1 MEREP
6 NRRAD
11 ISQPYVF
18 VGQVHLLKILNGSNA
33 GSVREGGAPAEIC
46 FYLRPC
52 LRMSSGMTLRTC
64 LRHIATP
71 LLCHH
76 ATHLLLHH
84 VTPCLRGVC
93 VSRETFY
100 ACWAG
105 FGNKSFGSIAS
116 ADAGMRCVLT
126 AGGKHSIVR
135 IERRGGS
142 SAGGIYEKNRTG
154 GRNGA

>member
-1 MEREP
+1 MMRKRMEREP

-33 GSVREGGAPAEIC
+33 GSVREGGAPAEIR

-84 VTPCLRGVC
+84 VTPCLRTSFGMTLRTCLRHIATPLLAMC

-105 FGNKSFGSIAS
+105 FDNKSFGSIALQ
-116 ADAGMRCVLT
+116 MQEC
-126 AGGKHSIVR
+126 
-135 IERRGGS
+135 
-142 SAGGIYEKNRTG
+142 
-154 GRNGA
+154 GAS